1 LPVTRLTHLEC
12 ARCGSRH
19 DSEELHNRC
28 ECGGTLLARYDL
40 SKLDLIAVRA
50 RPPGMWRYRE
60 LLPVRSDPVCLGEV
74 QTPLLFSAR
83 LTGRWGVETYLKDD
97 SPMPGGTFKA
107 RGASVGLSRALE
119 LGAHSFVMPS
129 AGNAGAAWS
138 LYAAR
143 AGVSITVTMARTA
156 PAVNHAEVR
165 AAGGE
170 LVLVDGS
177 MADAS
182 RRAAELAAE
191 KGFFLAATFSEPY
204 RLEGKKAAWLEVFDQ
219 LGDAARM
226 GVPRTILLP
235 VGGGV
240 GALAAA
246 KAAEEVRA
254 AGWTEDGPPTI
265 VGVQAAACAPIARA
279 FERGDLDVAPWD
291 DPPDTVA
298 AGLRVPA
305 PSEGTEVLAAVRAG
319 GGQMIAVDDDE
330 IIGAMGDLASSE
342 GLLACPEGAAAVAA
356 GYRLAAAGA
365 LEGPVVVY
373 NTGTGAKY
381 PDVLAAAFGA

>member
-1 LPVTRLTHLEC
+1 VTRLTRLEC

-19 DSEELHNRC
+19 NSEELHNRC

-40 SKLDLIAVRA
+40 SKLDLTAVRA

-143 AGVSITVTMARTA
+143 AGVSITVTMASTA

-177 MADAS
+177 VADAG
-182 RRAAELAAE
+182 RRAAELASE
-191 KGFFLAATFSEPY
+191 RGFFLAATFSEPY

-219 LGDAARM
+219 LGDPAGMA
-226 GVPRTILLP
+226 VPRTILVP

-265 VGVQAAACAPIARA
+265 VGVQAAGCAPIARA
-279 FERGDLDVAPWD
+279 FERGDLDVAPWNG
-291 DPPDTVA
+291 PVDTVA

-305 PSEGTEVLAAVRAG
+305 PSEGTEVLAAVRAS
-319 GGQMIAVDDDE
+319 GGQMIAVDDAE

>member
-1 LPVTRLTHLEC
+1 VTRLTHLEC
-12 ARCGSRH
+12 ARCGVRY

-28 ECGGTLLARYDL
+28 ECGGTLLSRYDL
-40 SKLDLIAVRA
+40 SDVNLTGVRA

-74 QTPLLFSAR
+74 QTPLLFSSR
-83 LTGRWGVETYLKDD
+83 LTSRWGVETYIKDE
-97 SPMPGGTFKA
+97 SPLPGTTFKA

-143 AGVSITVTMARTA
+143 AGVPITVTMAESA

-177 MADAS
+177 IADAG
-182 RRAAELAAE
+182 RRATELAAS
-191 KGFFLAATFSEPY
+191 GGHFLSATFSEPY
-204 RLEGKKAAWLEVFDQ
+204 RVEGKKAAWLEVFDQ
-219 LGDAARM
+219 LGDPDAMAM
-226 GVPRTILLP
+226 PRTIILP

-240 GALAAA
+240 GALAVA

-254 AGWTEDGPPTI
+254 AGWTEDGAPTI
-265 VGVQAAACAPIARA
+265 VGVQAVGCAPIARA

-291 DPPDTVA
+291 EGPETVA

-305 PSEGTEVLAAVRAG
+305 PSEGAEVLAAVRAS

-365 LEGPVVVY
+365 LEGPAVVY
-373 NTGTGAKY
+373 NTGAGAKY
-381 PDVLAAAFGA
+381 LDVIAAAFGS

>member
-40 SKLDLIAVRA
+40 SKLDLTAVRA

>member
-1 LPVTRLTHLEC
+1 VTRLTHLEC
-12 ARCGSRH
+12 ARCGARH
-19 DSEELHNRC
+19 DSEQLHNRC

-40 SKLDLIAVRA
+40 SKLDLTAVRA

-97 SPMPGGTFKA
+97 SPLPGGTFKA

-119 LGAHSFVMPS
+119 LGAHSFVIPS

-143 AGVSITVTMARTA
+143 AGVSITVTMAKTA

-177 MADAS
+177 MADAG
-182 RRAAELAAE
+182 RRAAELASDR
-191 KGFFLAATFSEPY
+191 GFFLAATFSEPY

-219 LGDAARM
+219 LGDPERM
-226 GVPRTILLP
+226 AVPRTVLLP

-265 VGVQAAACAPIARA
+265 VGVQGARCAPIARA

-305 PSEGTEVLAAVRAG
+305 PSEGTEVLAAVRAS

-330 IIGAMGDLASSE
+330 IVGAIGDLASSE

-381 PDVLAAAFGA
+381 LDVLATAFGS

>member
-1 LPVTRLTHLEC
+1 MSRLTHLEC
-12 ARCGSRH
+12 ARCGAEH
-19 DSEELHNRC
+19 DSEKLHNRC
-28 ECGGTLLARYDL
+28 ECSGTLFARYDV
-40 SKLDLIAVRA
+40 SDLDLTAVRT

-83 LTGRWGVETYLKDD
+83 LSGRWGVETYIKDD
-97 SPMPGGTFKA
+97 SPLPGGTFKA
-107 RGASVGLSRALE
+107 RGASAGLSRALE

-129 AGNAGAAWS
+129 AGNAGGAWA

-143 AGVSITVTMARTA
+143 AGVPITVTMSRTA
-156 PAVNHAEVR
+156 PVVNHAEVR

-177 MADAS
+177 IADAG
-182 RRAAELAAE
+182 RRAGELAAAQG
-191 KGFFLAATFSEPY
+191 GFLSATFSEPY
-204 RLEGKKAAWLEVFDQ
+204 RLEGKKTAWLEVFDQ
-219 LGDAARM
+219 LGDSSGM
-226 GVPRTILLP
+226 SIPRTIILP

-240 GALAAA
+240 GALAAG

-254 AGWTEDGPPTI
+254 AGWTGHSPPAI
-265 VGVQAAACAPIARA
+265 VGVQAAGCAPIVRA
-279 FERGDLDVAPWD
+279 FDHGDLDVAPWEAA
-291 DPPDTVA
+291 PATVA

-305 PSEGTEVLAAVRAG
+305 PSEGAEVLAAVRTS
-319 GGQMIAVDDDE
+319 GGQMVAVDDDE

-365 LEGPVVVY
+365 LESPVVVY
-373 NTGTGAKY
+373 NTGSGTKY
-381 PDVLAAAFGA
+381 PDVLESAFGS

>member
-1 LPVTRLTHLEC
+1 
-12 ARCGSRH
+12 
-19 DSEELHNRC
+19 LHNRC

-40 SKLDLIAVRA
+40 SKLDLTAVRA

-143 AGVSITVTMARTA
+143 AGVSITVTMASTA

-177 MADAS
+177 MADAG
-182 RRAAELAAE
+182 RRAAELASE
-191 KGFFLAATFSEPY
+191 RGFFLAATFSEPY

-219 LGDAARM
+219 LGDPAGMA
-226 GVPRTILLP
+226 VPRTILVP

-265 VGVQAAACAPIARA
+265 VGVQAAGCAPIARA
-279 FERGDLDVAPWD
+279 FERGDLDVAPWNG
-291 DPPDTVA
+291 PVDTVA

-305 PSEGTEVLAAVRAG
+305 PSEGTEVLAAVRAS
-319 GGQMIAVDDDE
+319 GGQMIAVDDAE

-373 NTGTGAKY
+373 NTGTGTKY

>member
-1 LPVTRLTHLEC
+1 MTRLTHLEC
-12 ARCGSRH
+12 ARCGAKH
-19 DSEELHNRC
+19 DSEKLHNRC
-28 ECGGTLLARYDL
+28 ECAGTLLARYDV
-40 SKLDLIAVRA
+40 SGLDLTAVRT

-83 LTGRWGVETYLKDD
+83 LTGRWGVETYIKDD
-97 SPMPGGTFKA
+97 SPLPGGTFKA

-129 AGNAGAAWS
+129 AGNAGGAWA

-143 AGVSITVTMARTA
+143 AGVPITVTMAKTA

-165 AAGGE
+165 VAGGE
-170 LVLVDGS
+170 LILVEGS
-177 MADAS
+177 IADAG
-182 RRAAELAAE
+182 RRAKELAAA
-191 KGFFLAATFSEPY
+191 KGGFLSATFSEPY

-219 LGDAARM
+219 LGGAGGMAL
-226 GVPRTILLP
+226 PRTIIVP

-246 KAAEEVRA
+246 KGAEEVRA
-254 AGWTEDGPPTI
+254 AGWARDRSPTI
-265 VGVQAAACAPIARA
+265 VGVQAAGCAPIVRA
-279 FERGDLDVAPWD
+279 FERGDPDVAPWD
-291 DPPDTVA
+291 EVPDTVA

-305 PSEGTEVLAAVRAG
+305 PSEGSEVLAAVHAS
-319 GGQMIAVDDDE
+319 GGQMVGVDDDE
-330 IIGAMGDLASSE
+330 IVGAIGDLAASE

-356 GYRLAAAGA
+356 GYRLAAAGS

-373 NTGTGAKY
+373 NTGAGTKY
-381 PDVLAAAFGA
+381 PDVLESAFGS

>member
-1 LPVTRLTHLEC
+1 
-12 ARCGSRH
+12 
-19 DSEELHNRC
+19 
-28 ECGGTLLARYDL
+28 
-40 SKLDLIAVRA
+40 
-50 RPPGMWRYRE
+50 MWRYRE
-60 LLPVRSDPVCLGEV
+60 LLPVRADPVCLGEV
-74 QTPLLFSAR
+74 QTPLLFSVR
-83 LTGRWGVETYLKDD
+83 LTDRWGVETYIKDD
-97 SPMPGGTFKA
+97 SPLPGATFKA

-143 AGVSITVTMARTA
+143 AGVSITVTMARTS

-177 MADAS
+177 IADAG
-182 RRAAELAAE
+182 RRASEIASSE
-191 KGFFLAATFSEPY
+191 GRFLSATFSEPY
-204 RLEGKKAAWLEVFDQ
+204 RMEGKKAAWLEVFDQ
-219 LGDAARM
+219 LGDPDGMAM
-226 GVPRTILLP
+226 PRTIILP

-246 KAAEEVRA
+246 KAAGEVRA
-254 AGWTEDGPPTI
+254 AGWTQDPPPVI
-265 VGVQAAACAPIARA
+265 VGVQAVGCAPIVRA
-279 FERGDLDVAPWD
+279 FERGDLDVTPWSEV
-291 DPPDTVA
+291 PDTVA

-305 PSEGTEVLAAVRAG
+305 PSEGAEVLAAVRAS
-319 GGQMIAVDDDE
+319 GGQMIAVDEDE
-330 IIGAMGDLASSE
+330 IVGAMGDLASSE

-365 LEGPVVVY
+365 LEGPAVVY
-373 NTGTGAKY
+373 NTGAGVKY
-381 PDVLAAAFGA
+381 PDVLAAAFGS

>member
-1 LPVTRLTHLEC
+1 VTRLTHLEC
-12 ARCGSRH
+12 ARCGARH
-19 DSEELHNRC
+19 DSEQLHNRC

-40 SKLDLIAVRA
+40 SKLDLTAVRA

-97 SPMPGGTFKA
+97 SPLPGGTFKA

-143 AGVSITVTMARTA
+143 AGVSITVTMAKTA

-177 MADAS
+177 MADAG
-182 RRAAELAAE
+182 RRAAELASE
-191 KGFFLAATFSEPY
+191 RGFFLAATFSEPY

-219 LGDAARM
+219 LGDPEGMA
-226 GVPRTILLP
+226 VPRTVLLP

-265 VGVQAAACAPIARA
+265 VGVQGAGCAPIARA

-305 PSEGTEVLAAVRAG
+305 PSEGTEVLAAVRAS

-330 IIGAMGDLASSE
+330 IVGAIGDLASSE

-381 PDVLAAAFGA
+381 PDVLAAAFGS